1 MRGVDTFESL
11 QAVLRRA
18 MGDGDPPDAILATGD
33 LVHDETRAGYER
45 LAAALGEW
53 DMPVYCLAGN
63 HDAPETMVDVMRE
76 PPFHTDGGTQL
87 GNWTLIM
94 LSSHVPGDDGGYLS
108 EDELRFVETRLADR
122 DCEHALI
129 CLHHQPV
136 EMGSAWLDGVGL
148 RNAEHFL
155 NTLDCFTNVRG
166 IVWGHVHQAS
176 DRRRKGVRLMS
187 TPSTCFQFLPGS
199 RDFALDTR
207 PPGFRWLD
215 LRDSGRI
222 DTEVVW
228 LEDTL

>member
-1 MRGVDTFESL
+1 MRGMDTFESL

-18 MGDGDPPDAILATGD
+18 MGDSDPPDVILATGD

-53 DMPVYCLAGN
+53 DMPVFCLAGN

-76 PPFHTDGGTQL
+76 PPFDITGSTRL
-87 GNWTLIM
+87 GNWTIIM
-94 LSSHVPGDDGGYLS
+94 LNSHVPGDDSGRLS
-108 EDELRFVETRLADR
+108 DDELRFVETSLADS

-136 EMGSAWLDGVGL
+136 EMGSEWLDGVGL
-148 RNAEHFL
+148 RNAQSFL
-155 NTLDCFTNVRG
+155 NILDCFSNVRG

-199 RDFALDTR
+199 PDFALDSR

-215 LRDSGRI
+215 LRHSGRI

-228 LEDTL
+228 LEESR

>member
-18 MGDGDPPDAILATGD
+18 MGDDDPPDAILATGD

-63 HDAPETMVDVMRE
+63 HDAPETMVDVMCE
-76 PPFHTDGGTQL
+76 PPFDIAGSTRL

-94 LSSHVPGDDGGYLS
+94 LSSHVPGDDGGCLS
-108 EDELRFVETRLADR
+108 EDELRFVETSLANG

-215 LRDSGRI
+215 LRHSGRI

-228 LEDTL
+228 LEDPL